1 MIDLEQLIMIKWN
14 KSNKKYYSSKGY
26 KYTKNGEC
34 FKVSV
39 KDLPIGSH
47 EQVKVY
53 CDICMKERTLAFR
66 DYNRNIEKNNKYIC
80 QPCSVS
86 VRHENDLND
95 RRLKHF
101 KLLLDKCLEN
111 GYELISDEK
120 EILNNSSYI
129 RYRCPVHGEQTMR
142 VHNFITGK
150 KCPKC
155 SIDEKSK
162 KFRLDDNEIISRI
175 LSCGGE
181 LLNPYDYINQST
193 KNLKFRCTNCGK
205 VFLSTLQRFLQ
216 HGGQVCKECSKIES
230 VGEIKIKKY
239 LENNNLEFKQ
249 QYWFSDCRDTNPL
262 PFDFYIPSKNVIIEF
277 DGRQHFEDTNFFS
290 YPLEKVQLHDKIKNA
305 YCDRNNI
312 GLIRI
317 PYTQINHI
325 NEILDKKLFT

>member
-1 MIDLEQLIMIKWN
+1 MIDLEQLVTIKWN

-26 KYTKNGEC
+26 THTKNGEY
-34 FKVSV
+34 FRVSA
-39 KDLPIGSH
+39 KDLPVGSH

-53 CDICMKERTLAFR
+53 CDICMKEKIIAFR
-66 DYNRNIEKNNKYIC
+66 DYNRNVERNKMYIC

-86 VRHENDLND
+86 VRHEKDLNN

-101 KLLLDKCLEN
+101 KLLSDKCLEN

-120 EILNNSSYI
+120 EILNNCSYI
-129 RYRCPVHGEQTMR
+129 RYKCPIHGEQSMR
-142 VHNFITGK
+142 IHNLITGR

-155 SIDEKSK
+155 CIDEKSK
-162 KFRLDDNEIISRI
+162 KFRLDNDEVTSRI
-175 LSCGGE
+175 LDCGGE
-181 LLNPYDYINQST
+181 LLNTYDYINQST

-239 LENNNLEFKQ
+239 LEHNNLEFKQ
-249 QYWFSDCRDTNPL
+249 QHWFSDCRDTKPL
-262 PFDFYIPSKNVIIEF
+262 PFDFYIPSKNTIIEF
-277 DGRQHFEDTNFFS
+277 DGRQHFETTNFFS
-290 YPLEKVQLHDKIKNA
+290 YPLEKVQLHDRIKNV

-312 GLIRI
+312 NLIRI
-317 PYTQINHI
+317 PYTKINHI
-325 NEILDKKLFT
+325 TEILDKELFT